1 VKYEDI
7 DDVVN
12 LKEIASRI
20 KKQYDKL
27 SSKESRY
34 KEVDCG
40 GVLGVV
46 DTGFLCNISLHKDGS
61 GEGIDLSGC
70 YVGAEVF
77 DAVQIILEEKFD
89 ACKNALSEF
98 GVDVTE
104 MKLFD
109 EGVNK

>member
-1 VKYEDI
+1 MKYEDI

-20 KKQYDKL
+20 KKQYNKL
-27 SSKESRY
+27 SGKELRY

-40 GVLGVV
+40 GVTGVV
-46 DTGFLCNISLHKDGS
+46 DTGYLCDGS
-61 GEGIDLSGC
+61 GAEIDLGGC

-77 DAVQIILEEKFD
+77 DAVQIILEGKFD
-89 ACKNALSEF
+89 VYKDALSGL

-109 EGVNK
+109 

>member
-1 VKYEDI
+1 MKYEDI

-20 KKQYDKL
+20 KKQYNKL
-27 SSKESRY
+27 SGKELRY

-40 GVLGVV
+40 GVTGVG
-46 DTGFLCNISLHKDGS
+46 DTGYLCHISLHSDGS
-61 GEGIDLSGC
+61 GAEIDLGGC

-77 DAVQIILEEKFD
+77 DAVQIILEGKFD
-89 ACKNALSEF
+89 VYKDALSGL

-109 EGVNK
+109 